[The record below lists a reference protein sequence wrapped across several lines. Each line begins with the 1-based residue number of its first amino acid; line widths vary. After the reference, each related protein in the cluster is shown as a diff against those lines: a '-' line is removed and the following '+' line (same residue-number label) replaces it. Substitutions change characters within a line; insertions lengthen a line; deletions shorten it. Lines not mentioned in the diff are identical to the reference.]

1 MFPQKQEI
9 LGRKYL
15 RLFPR
20 NKVAFTFDLSSSFF
34 RNIGTLLLKFGRL

>member
-1 MFPQKQEI
+1 MFPQKQEV

-20 NKVAFTFDLSSSFF
+20 NKEAFDLSSSFF
-34 RNIGTLLLKFGRL
+34 RNIGTPLLKFGRL